1 MLKSFQLLCKNSFL
15 MRHKTSSL
23 DPVCLGFSLKIPVFK
38 MAVNGKGDNIESKS
52 HTRKPNFPSQSQNS
66 QSETLEKQ
74 TEEKLQYTFG
84 ENVHDVTDQKKTTNN
99 ENWNNPSDKKAYD
112 KEEEKRTK
120 EFLQ

>member
-1 MLKSFQLLCKNSFL
+1 
-15 MRHKTSSL
+15 
-23 DPVCLGFSLKIPVFK
+23 